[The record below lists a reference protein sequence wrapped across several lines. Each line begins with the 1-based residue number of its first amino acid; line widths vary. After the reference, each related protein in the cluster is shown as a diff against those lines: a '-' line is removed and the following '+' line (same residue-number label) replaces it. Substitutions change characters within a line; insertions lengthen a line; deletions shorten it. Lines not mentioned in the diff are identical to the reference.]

1 MQSAEGSES
10 GKIDIVGRTYTF
22 ALRIARIRKAVPS
35 DSASHVLWRQFVRS
49 GTSVGANVEEA
60 QSAQSPK
67 EFVRKMNIA
76 LSESR
81 EAYYW
86 LRLFRDSSIID
97 EQRLNDLIDEA
108 RQIMRI
114 LGAIVSTARKRM
126 ENG

>member
-1 MQSAEGSES
+1 
-10 GKIDIVGRTYTF
+10 
-22 ALRIARIRKAVPS
+22 
-35 DSASHVLWRQFVRS
+35 
-49 GTSVGANVEEA
+49 
-60 QSAQSPK
+60 
-67 EFVRKMNIA
+67 MNIA